1 MEIELQKSDINFTY
15 EDYMQLYNLMKS
27 NIWLE
32 DESESLFE
40 LWKLCDSYDK
50 KDLIL
55 DLLNKFTFLTS
66 RDINKLC
73 ISIADQ
79 IANNWKISHIGSKI
93 VALSDDT
100 KPDGSQY
107 IIQAIKNKFSTFD
120 NWSENNFT
128 NSLFTMGE
136 VPYKLRNDQT
146 IILIDDFIGT
156 AKTVTRKYNW
166 LLEKINE
173 KEKKGINIY
182 LVSLAM
188 MEEATET
195 LNSLKLPF
203 FSSLI
208 LKKGISGYYSGND
221 LIKKINTML
230 YLESLLAPMY
240 KGEPLPSLGHG
251 KSESIFSI
259 EGLNVPNNV
268 FPIFWWPILKNKE
281 KRKTIFRR
289 IR

>member
-1 MEIELQKSDINFTY
+1 MEFDLRKSNIHFSHDDF
-15 EDYMQLYNLMKS
+15 MKLYNLMKT

-32 DESESLFE
+32 EESESLFE
-40 LWKLCDSYDK
+40 LWDLCDSSDK
-50 KDLIL
+50 KDLII

-66 RDINKLC
+66 RDIHKLGN
-73 ISIADQ
+73 SIADY
-79 IANNWKISHIGSKI
+79 IVNYWKISNKRTKI

-107 IIQAIKNKFSTFD
+107 ILQAIKNKFSDFD
-120 NWSENNFT
+120 TWSENNFN
-128 NSLFTMGE
+128 NSLFTIGQ
-136 VPYKLRNDQT
+136 VPYKLRNNQT

-173 KEKKGINIY
+173 RRRNGISIY
-182 LVSLAM
+182 LVSLAI
-188 MEEATET
+188 MEEATDI
-195 LNSLKLPF
+195 LNSLGLTFYSP
-203 FSSLI
+203 LI
-208 LKKGISGYYSGND
+208 LKKGISGYYSGDVLEN
-221 LIKKINTML
+221 KINNML
-230 YLESLLAPMY
+230 DLESFLAPFY
-240 KGEPLPSLGHG
+240 KREPLPSLGHG

-268 FPIFWWPILKNKE
+268 FPIFWWPLFKNKQ
-281 KRKTIFRR
+281 KRKTILRR